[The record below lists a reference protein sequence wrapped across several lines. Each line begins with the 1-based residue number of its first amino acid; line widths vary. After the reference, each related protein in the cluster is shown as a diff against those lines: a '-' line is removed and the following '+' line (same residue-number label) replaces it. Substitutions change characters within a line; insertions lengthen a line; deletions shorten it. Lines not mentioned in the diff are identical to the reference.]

1 MTVMQKNQ
9 IIFFCAKAN
18 LSKMRINASL
28 LFASCAIYVNSE
40 TEESAKTVITE
51 ADCSCATGTSCI
63 IPPEC
68 ELRVQNK
75 SKLRVRKYKAS
86 KTCPDCPDA
95 PAAATRKIIYNAI
108 PVFEQPIA
116 PAYQATKT
124 TRYTPSYVKAPS
136 ATSSDDSIAGN
147 GVQISEAFTSEEAP
161 SSELVTDSAKQP
173 ATPAVSIIV
182 NPNESVPTSTS
193 QQNEVYQSENSVAPS
208 RKRWFRRRSS
218 RAEGDITSRIAAVY
232 RQPVMHE
239 TEVHNVMVP
248 VKPRLTLSDRYR
260 LRRAARRAASQCNEG
275 ENCSNVQLVNATSS

>member
-1 MTVMQKNQ
+1 
-9 IIFFCAKAN
+9 
-18 LSKMRINASL
+18 MRINASL
-28 LFASCAIYVNSE
+28 LFASCAMYVKSE

-51 ADCSCATGTSCI
+51 TECSCATGTSCI
-63 IPPEC
+63 LPPEC

-86 KTCPDCPDA
+86 KTCSDCPDA
-95 PAAATRKIIYNAI
+95 PPAATRKIIYNAI
-108 PVFEQPIA
+108 PVFEQPIS

-124 TRYTPSYVKAPS
+124 TRYTPSYVKASS
-136 ATSSDDSIAGN
+136 ATSSDDSIAAN
-147 GVQISEAFTSEEAP
+147 GHQILEGSTRQVAP
-161 SSELVTDSAKQP
+161 SVELVTESELEQS

-182 NPNESVPTSTS
+182 NPNESLPTAATP
-193 QQNEVYQSENSVAPS
+193 QQNEVYQSDKSVVPS
-208 RKRWFRRRSS
+208 RKRWFRRNS

-275 ENCSNVQLVNATSS
+275 ENCSNVQLVNASIS